1 MDCLQLLH
9 VWDNVAATNMLAIS
23 FARKDKELAGHILS
37 DALAIAAVLG
47 VLLAAGM
54 YAAAP
59 AYLQRL
65 AGQASAA
72 VVEPAVTYVRI
83 RWAPH
88 PDPPLPLEEGWR
100 T

>member
-1 MDCLQLLH
+1 MCGACAA
-9 VWDNVAATNMLAIS
+9 AATNMLAIS
-23 FARKDKELAGHILS
+23 FARKDKDLAGAILS

-47 VLLAAGM
+47 LLLAGGM

-65 AGQASAA
+65 AGKASAA

-83 RWAPH
+83 RCVRCDPH
-88 PDPPLPLEEGWR
+88 PLQCCGAR
-100 T
+100 GSACCGG